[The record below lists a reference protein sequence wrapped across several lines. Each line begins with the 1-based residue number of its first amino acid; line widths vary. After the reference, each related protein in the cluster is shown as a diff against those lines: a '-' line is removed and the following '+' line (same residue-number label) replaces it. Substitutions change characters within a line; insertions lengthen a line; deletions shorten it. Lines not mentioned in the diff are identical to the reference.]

1 MDVVIDTSALIA
13 VIVGEPEQTKIVELT
28 TGNTL
33 IGPGSIP
40 WEIGNAFSA
49 MFKRDRLTLNE
60 ARKGLAIFESI
71 PLRYV
76 EPDFFNALKLSKKI
90 NMYAYDAYFLDCAIR
105 YKSPLLTLDRKL
117 KAAAQNINVETL
129 EV

>member
-13 VIVGEPEQTKIVELT
+13 VIVDEPERNRIVEIT

-33 IGPGSIP
+33 IGPGSIS

-49 MFKRDRLTLNE
+49 MFKQNRLTFDE
-60 ARKGLAIFESI
+60 ARKGLVIFESI
-71 PLRYV
+71 PLRYIK
-76 EPDFFNALKLSKKI
+76 PDFVNALKLSKQANI
-90 NMYAYDAYFLDCAIR
+90 YAYDAYFLDCAVR
-105 YKSPLLTLDRKL
+105 HKVPLLTLDRKM
-117 KAAAQNINVETL
+117 KRVAQDLNVETM

>member
-1 MDVVIDTSALIA
+1 MDIVIDTSALIA
-13 VIVGEPEQTKIVELT
+13 VIVDEPERDKIIEFT

-49 MFKRDRLTLNE
+49 MLKQDRLTLDE
-60 ARKGLAIFESI
+60 AQKGLSIFDTI

-76 EPDFFNALKLSKKI
+76 EINFSNALRLSKAI

-105 YKSPLLTLDRKL
+105 FKSPLLTIDKKL
-117 KAAAQNINVETL
+117 NTAAQNINVETL